1 MVGIIGEYNPFHNGH
16 LYHIKKVK
24 AMFPNETI
32 CLVLVGNFLNRGDI
46 SIIEKYDKTRLA
58 LKYGIDLIVEL
69 PTSFAIQAADIYAF
83 GAISILTHLKC
94 NYLVFGSESND
105 LKTLTKIADI
115 QINKQIDLNEYIK
128 QGYNYPTSLSLA
140 LQKHIGI
147 KIDSPNDLSE
157 GFRKIPEPDAKSP
170 VYRESPDTL
179 VIVPGTVFDRCGHR
193 IGYGGG
199 YYDRFLAGLSKSSEG
214 PFFVGVCFSCQLAEN
229 ICPKPHDVPMD
240 LVIFA

>member
-1 MVGIIGEYNPFHNGH
+1 MGSAPAESGQALLRREK
-16 LYHIKKVK
+16 IKLRQALSVRQRQEKSERILEQVLGLPQYRK
-24 AMFPNETI
+24 A
-32 CLVLVGNFLNRGDI
+32 GNILC
-46 SIIEKYDKTRLA
+46 
-58 LKYGIDLIVEL
+58 
-69 PTSFAIQAADIYAF
+69 YASF
-83 GAISILTHLKC
+83 GAEVSTKELILK
-94 NYLVFGSESND
+94 
-105 LKTLTKIADI
+105 
-115 QINKQIDLNEYIK
+115 
-128 QGYNYPTSLSLA
+128 SLSL
-140 LQKHIGI
+140 QKSVYCPRVEEDRIRFYR
-147 KIDSPNDLSE
+147 IDSPNDLSE
-157 GFRKIPEPDAKSP
+157 GFHKIPEPDAKSP